1 MLYLLHKKIHIVNH
15 LKVYEFTL
23 GNILVPS
30 NSILSLQRM
39 MIIMTF
45 KSVSFV
51 SIDKW
56 ARLVLN

>member
-1 MLYLLHKKIHIVNH
+1 MLYLLHKKIHIVSH
-15 LKVYEFTL
+15 LKGYEFML
-23 GNILVPS
+23 GNIPS
-30 NSILSLQRM
+30 NSILFLQRM